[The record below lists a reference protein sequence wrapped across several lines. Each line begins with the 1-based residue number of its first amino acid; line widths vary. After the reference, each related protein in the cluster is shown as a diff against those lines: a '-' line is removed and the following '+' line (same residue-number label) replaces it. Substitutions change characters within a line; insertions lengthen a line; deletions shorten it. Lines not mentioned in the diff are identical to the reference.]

1 VGVVVQMDNR
11 HEIVVKG
18 NNNDGWSSDGMVLWL
33 GRRQNEDMV
42 ESGSPRRVSCDGGAD
57 SMI

>member
-1 VGVVVQMDNR
+1 MDNR

-18 NNNDGWSSDGMVLWL
+18 NNNDGWSSDGIVLWL

>member
-1 VGVVVQMDNR
+1 MDNR

-18 NNNDGWSSDGMVLWL
+18 NNNDGWSSDGMMLWL

-42 ESGSPRRVSCDGGAD
+42 ESGSRGGYHVTVVQ
-57 SMI
+57 IP